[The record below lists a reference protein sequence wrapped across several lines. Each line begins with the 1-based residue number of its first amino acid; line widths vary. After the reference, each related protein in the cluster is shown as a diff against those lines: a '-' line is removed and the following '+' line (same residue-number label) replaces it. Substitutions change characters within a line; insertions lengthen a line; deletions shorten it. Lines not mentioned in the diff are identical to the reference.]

1 MCKCVILHLRYETI
15 LRISRLLI
23 DAWSNAAGATV
34 DESGRS
40 SLLVE
45 NVTAGH
51 AGTYVCVAENS
62 VGAIR
67 ALSFVRIRGKQRL
80 ISEPRNVFFF
90 ICKMK

>member
-1 MCKCVILHLRYETI
+1 MG
-15 LRISRLLI
+15 
-23 DAWSNAAGATV
+23 AGAAV

-45 NVTAGH
+45 KVSSAH

-67 ALSFVRIRGKQRL
+67 ALSFVRIRG
-80 ISEPRNVFFF
+80 EPGPIRAFNGFLFFYHDL
-90 ICKMK
+90 